1 MAKHNDTGKEGEK
14 IAVSFLQK
22 KGFRVLETNWR
33 VEHWEIDIIAEDGKE
48 RVFVE
53 VKTRFS
59 DVFGDPIEAITLQKQ
74 KHLINAANL
83 YVLQEDYEGSLRF
96 DVVSIFLQKG
106 HAPVIEH
113 IEDAFY

>member
-1 MAKHNDTGKEGEK
+1 MAKHNDTGKAGEDL
-14 IAVSFLQK
+14 AVSFLKK
-22 KGFRVLETNWR
+22 KGYQILETNWR
-33 VEHWEIDIIAEDGKE
+33 IEHWEIDIIAKDDKE

-59 DVFGDPIEAITLQKQ
+59 DKYGAPEEAITPRKQ

-83 YVLQEDYEGSLRF
+83 YVLRKNYEGPLRF
-96 DVVSIFLQKG
+96 DVVTIFMEKG
-106 HAPVIEH
+106 NQPVIHH

>member
-1 MAKHNDTGKEGEK
+1 MATHNDTGDAGEK
-14 IAVSFLQK
+14 IAVSFLKK
-22 KGFRVLETNWR
+22 KGFRILKTNWR
-33 VEHWEIDIIAEDGKE
+33 IEKWEIDIIAEDKKE

-59 DVFGDPIEAITLQKQ
+59 HEFGDPAEAVTPQKQ

-83 YVLQEDYEGSLRF
+83 YVLQEDYEGPLRF
-96 DVVSIFLQKG
+96 DIISIFLQKG
-106 HAPVIEH
+106 SLPEIKH